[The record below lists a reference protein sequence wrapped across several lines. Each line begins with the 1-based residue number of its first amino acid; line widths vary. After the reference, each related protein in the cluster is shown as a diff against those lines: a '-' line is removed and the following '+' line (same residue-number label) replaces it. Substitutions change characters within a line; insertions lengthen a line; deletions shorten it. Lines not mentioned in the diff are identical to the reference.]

1 MPDPVLELADR
12 SRALTLEERSRLIDL
27 LLVSLEDTAPREITE
42 SWDREIERRIKAYK
56 DGEVEAYDL
65 EDVMKEARRI
75 AP

>member
-12 SRALTLEERSRLIDL
+12 SRALTPEERSRLIDL
-27 LLVSLEDTAPREITE
+27 LLVSLEDTAPPEITKV
-42 SWDREIERRIKAYK
+42 WDREIDRRIKACE

-65 EDVMKEARRI
+65 EDVMEEARRI

>member
-12 SRALTLEERSRLIDL
+12 SRALTPEERSRLIDL
-27 LLVSLEDTAPREITE
+27 LLVSLEDTAPPEITKA
-42 SWDREIERRIKAYK
+42 WDREIDRRIKAYE

-65 EDVMKEARRI
+65 EDVMEEARRI